1 MLRHPHTWI
10 FAHPGLHSPPG
21 QARLEDIGDLVRE
34 RRQLGQA
41 PGSFE
46 AAKVSH
52 FLTGIFFLLTDL

>member
-10 FAHPGLHSPPG
+10 FAHPGLHAPPG

-46 AAKVSH
+46 AAKVRIINHS
-52 FLTGIFFLLTDL
+52 LMS